1 MKLSNQIIAE
11 ISRLLQV
18 AILTGTDVVDN
29 LRMIEVEESEGIL
42 VLTEAYVNNSELNI
56 ERLVEQAQE
65 LSNG

>member
-29 LRMIEVEESEGIL
+29 LRMIEVEESDGVLI
-42 VLTEAYVNNSELNI
+42 LTEDYRSSSERNI

>member
-42 VLTEAYVNNSELNI
+42 VLTEDYRNNSERNI